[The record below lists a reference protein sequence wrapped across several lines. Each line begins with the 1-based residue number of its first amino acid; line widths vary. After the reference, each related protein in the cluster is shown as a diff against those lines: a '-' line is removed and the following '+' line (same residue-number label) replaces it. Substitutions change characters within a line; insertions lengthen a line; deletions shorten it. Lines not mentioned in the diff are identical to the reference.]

1 MISRGHRKRKI
12 SLTRNKLTHKC
23 LHLLFNTDS
32 SLFLRSYLKNLS
44 RHLCGFYQAFGYH
57 TFCRFECFRYL
68 LTKKKTSKKPSLC
81 HFEEQMT
88 LVIKY
93 PACGC
98 LVFALFNQYRPIS
111 RRKSGSV
118 LFSHGNYLL
127 SRTTYIR
134 RYNWVASTILKRV
147 SWRWHH
153 ITYRVVSISCRLR
166 KKGFTHLIHRA
177 WKLPLGIINNIR
189 AS

>member
-68 LTKKKTSKKPSLC
+68 LTKKRPVKSRHC
-81 HFEEQMT
+81 VT
-88 LVIKY
+88 LK
-93 PACGC
+93 
-98 LVFALFNQYRPIS
+98 N
-111 RRKSGSV
+111 KW
-118 LFSHGNYLL
+118 HLL
-127 SRTTYIR
+127 S
-134 RYNWVASTILKRV
+134 SILLA
-147 SWRWHH
+147 
-153 ITYRVVSISCRLR
+153 VVSFLLS
-166 KKGFTHLIHRA
+166 LINID
-177 WKLPLGIINNIR
+177 LYLGEKAGLFYLVTVTIYFLVPHT
-189 AS
+189 